1 MTGIDTNILIYAR
14 GAGSPWQKE
23 AVAFLEGLAGDPD
36 VVVAELVLVEY
47 YLALRNP
54 AVFSPVLGA
63 KEAAAECRIFQR
75 HPSWALAE
83 QANVMDR
90 VWQEAAKAGC
100 SRRRIIDIRWAFT
113 LQAHGVIQFATAST
127 KDFAGLGF
135 ERVWNPLG
143 PLPGAE
149 S

>member
-14 GAGSPWQKE
+14 AAGSPWRKE
-23 AVAFLEGLAGDPD
+23 AVAFLEGLARDPD

-54 AVFSPVLGA
+54 AVFSPALGA
-63 KEAAAECRIFQR
+63 KEAEAECRIFR
-75 HPSWALAE
+75 HHPSWALVE

-90 VWQEAAKAGC
+90 VWREAGKAGC
-100 SRRRIIDIRWAFT
+100 GRRRIIDIRLAFT
-113 LQAHGVIQFATAST
+113 LQAHGVTEFATANP

-135 ERVWNPLG
+135 ERVWNPLA
-143 PLPGAE
+143 PPPGTE